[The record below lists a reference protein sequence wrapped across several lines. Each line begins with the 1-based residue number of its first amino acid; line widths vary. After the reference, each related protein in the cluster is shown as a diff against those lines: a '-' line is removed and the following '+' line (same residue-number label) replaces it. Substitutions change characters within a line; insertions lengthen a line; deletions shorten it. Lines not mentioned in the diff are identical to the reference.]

1 MSYFL
6 WSELDQ
12 DWDKTEEYWIIDRII
27 GPAGDGG
34 DAGDWFRNYQKLSKK
49 EKRKVIRL
57 IMYRNGIKFEQTKEI
72 KIDEY
77 KVTVQDIK
85 ELVEDFLE
93 QKKRIQIK
101 ISDVTMND
109 DNSMWG

>member
-6 WSELDQ
+6 WNELADEWQ
-12 DWDKTEEYWIIDRII
+12 LTEEYWIIDRII
-27 GPAGDGG
+27 GAGGAGG
-34 DAGDWFRNYQKLSKK
+34 DAGDWYKNYQKLDKK
-49 EKRKVIRL
+49 DKRKVIRL
-57 IMYRNGIKFEQTKEI
+57 IMYRNGIKFEQSREI

-93 QKKRIQIK
+93 QKRKIQIK
-101 ISDVTMND
+101 VSDVTMDN
-109 DNSMWG
+109 DNSTWG